1 MKYMILM
8 NANAE
13 ALKHFGTMGA
23 ADFKRHVEFM
33 RTLNDDLQK
42 RGELRVAEGLT
53 GPEDARI
60 VRAREGGGAPIV
72 TDGPFAE
79 GKEFLA
85 GFWIVD
91 VASRERAIELAAYIS
106 TAPGKDGAPMNFP
119 VELRPVGEAPPV

>member
-8 NANAE
+8 NATPE
-13 ALKHFGTMGA
+13 GLKEFGKMTQ
-23 ADFKRHVEFM
+23 ADFVTHVKFM
-33 RTLNDDLQK
+33 HDLNEDLRK
-42 RGELRVAEGLT
+42 RGEWVVAEGLT
-53 GPEDARI
+53 GPEEARI

-91 VASRERAIELAAYIS
+91 VKSLERAIELCGYIS
-106 TAPGKDGAPMNFP
+106 TAPGPAGKSINFP
-119 VELRPVGEAPPV
+119 VELRPVGQAPA